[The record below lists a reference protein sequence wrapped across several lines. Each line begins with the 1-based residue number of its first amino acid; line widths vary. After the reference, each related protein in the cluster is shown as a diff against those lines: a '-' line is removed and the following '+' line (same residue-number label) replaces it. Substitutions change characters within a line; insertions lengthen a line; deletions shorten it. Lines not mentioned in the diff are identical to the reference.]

1 MLEDLT
7 IIDLT
12 DERGIYGAKLLSD
25 LGASVIRPEPRDGD
39 PLRKRGPLRE
49 TRDPDLAS
57 LWYAFFA
64 SNRRFFSL
72 SLEDENECQALRRQ
86 ISRADIILRCDNHF
100 TEPVIDID
108 TLIKENPKLILID
121 MSSFGKA
128 GPWKDYLAPDLI
140 AGALGGSA
148 ATTGDF
154 DTPPL
159 KGFGELNFMVSGV
172 YLAIAALSAL
182 YDRGESGSGQSAS
195 ISVHEAIASCLEHV
209 FMFYWY
215 ADTLDRKEG
224 KVLPRRGAL
233 HWSDAYDVMKTKK
246 GSIMITPTPD
256 FDNQLMWLIEEGV
269 QEDLIDPKYLEPE
282 NLRLR
287 VDRSMEILRK
297 WALTKEAEPLFFEAQ
312 SRHAP
317 YGWVLPLEEL
327 MQNPQLRAR
336 SWFRKQSIEDQTV
349 ECPGAPF
356 RLKRVGEEI
365 KLPLAAHVG
374 PDEHKEQLLKEIGW
388 DAK

>member
-1 MLEDLT
+1 
-7 IIDLT
+7 
-12 DERGIYGAKLLSD
+12 
-25 LGASVIRPEPRDGD
+25 
-39 PLRKRGPLRE
+39 
-49 TRDPDLAS
+49 
-57 LWYAFFA
+57 
-64 SNRRFFSL
+64 
-72 SLEDENECQALRRQ
+72 
-86 ISRADIILRCDNHF
+86 
-100 TEPVIDID
+100 
-108 TLIKENPKLILID
+108 
-121 MSSFGKA
+121 
-128 GPWKDYLAPDLI
+128 
-140 AGALGGSA
+140 
-148 ATTGDF
+148 
-154 DTPPL
+154 
-159 KGFGELNFMVSGV
+159 
-172 YLAIAALSAL
+172 
-182 YDRGESGSGQSAS
+182 
-195 ISVHEAIASCLEHV
+195 
-209 FMFYWY
+209 MFYWY

-336 SWFRKQSIEDQTV
+336 SWFREQSIEDQTV
-349 ECPGAPF
+349 E
-356 RLKRVGEEI
+356 LSLI
-365 KLPLAAHVG
+365 H
-374 PDEHKEQLLKEIGW
+374 I
-388 DAK
+388 